1 MESVLSLAL
10 KLRSASSTTSTT
22 NESLDKTYAQTVS
35 NLTMT
40 IVQDVT
46 IAATATMT
54 VDFGGIVNAKLM
66 VFFSDRDLKVNLESL
81 GMVKV
86 GKFFASYGDGD
97 ISSAVLENTDGSNA
111 ATVKIVLAK

>member
-1 MESVLSLAL
+1 MESILSLAL
-10 KLRSASSTTSTT
+10 KIRGVSSTTSTT
-22 NESLDKTYAQTVS
+22 NESLDKTYAQTIS
-35 NLTMT
+35 DLTMT

-54 VDFGGIVNAKLM
+54 VDFGAITNAKLM
-66 VFFSDRDLKVNLESL
+66 VFFSNRNLKINMEGL

-86 GKFFASYGDGD
+86 GKFFAAYGDGD
-97 ISSAVLENTDGSNA
+97 ISSAVLENTEANA